1 MTAQISVI
9 DGQSRRDEPRVA
21 HPSPSA
27 GRMLRYQLDVIASDI
42 ADVVRSAGGWLCD
55 RAMAG
60 WDVNVLVADH
70 FDARPLHTLGVR
82 TLPETEF
89 ESIEFES
96 IDKRPPTQA
105 LAVAADMFSSHA
117 WVRQNVSVALERGR
131 TEVIL
136 WGDTRPAELGHR
148 VRLVEHRLSL
158 AARAFKARALEAAGA
173 PPDWAGRTE
182 NFRSGVRWCPT
193 VDSDL
198 VPVG

>member
-9 DGQSRRDEPRVA
+9 DDQGRRDEHRVA
-21 HPSPSA
+21 HPCPSA
-27 GRMLRYQLDVIASDI
+27 GRLLRYQLDVIASDI
-42 ADVVRSAGGWLCD
+42 ADVVRWAGGWLCD

-70 FDARPLHTLGVR
+70 RDARPLHILGVR

-89 ESIEFES
+89 ESTET
-96 IDKRPPTQA
+96 RPPTQA

-117 WVRQNVSVALERGR
+117 WVRQNVAVAIERGL

-148 VRLVEHRLSL
+148 VRPVEHRLSL
-158 AARAFKARALEAAGA
+158 AARALKARALAAAGA
-173 PPDWAGRTE
+173 PPDWADRTE

-198 VPVG
+198 TPVG